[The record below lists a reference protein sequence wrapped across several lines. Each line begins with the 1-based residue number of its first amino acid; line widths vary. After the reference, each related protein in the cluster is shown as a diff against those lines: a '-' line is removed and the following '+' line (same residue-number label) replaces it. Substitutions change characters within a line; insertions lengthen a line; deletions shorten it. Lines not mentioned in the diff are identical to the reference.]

1 MQVNEIIRA
10 LIENG
15 IKDITV
21 NLDEEDGVVYYNL
34 NTQAKSHL
42 LLREDYVLKGRY
54 DYESKLD
61 PEQDIDEIL
70 RDLFWEFR
78 RCIHGRDFYSADWM
92 ELGVKLGCV
101 EKKVT
106 TTTHVT
112 YE

>member
-10 LIENG
+10 LVENG
-15 IKDITV
+15 IKGVTV
-21 NLDEEDGVVYYNL
+21 NLDKDGILYYDL

-42 LLREDYVLKGRY
+42 YLREDFVLKGRY
-54 DYESKLD
+54 AYESKLN
-61 PEQDIDEIL
+61 PEQDMDEIL

-78 RCIHGRDFYSADWM
+78 ECMHGRDFYSADWM

-106 TTTHVT
+106 TITHVT